1 MMKVDQAQ
9 GLRQK
14 LNHSV
19 RQAKTIA
26 VVSGKGGVGKSNF
39 VVNFSL
45 QLTKRNKKVLILDLD
60 IGMGNIDILI
70 GNRSTYSI
78 VDLLKND
85 ISLNRLI
92 EEDSNGLHYIAGGS
106 SLNHLF
112 KLTDLQRNR
121 FYEAFETLVHQY
133 DYIFFDMGAGATE
146 ESLFFTLSADEC
158 IVITTPEPTSI
169 TDAYGMVKHIVSRND
184 QLPIYAILNRWN
196 KKSDGIALLKKF
208 QNVIQQFLS
217 VEVKTLG
224 VIPDDAFVVKGV
236 TAQQPYSELY
246 PKAKAS
252 KAITQLAE
260 VYLKERNMIDSVNTS
275 FLGRLKN
282 WMEG

>member
-1 MMKVDQAQ
+1 MNIDQAE
-9 GLRQK
+9 GLRK
-14 LNHSV
+14 RLSHSFH
-19 RQAKTIA
+19 QAKTVA

-45 QLTKRNKKVLILDLD
+45 QLIKRNKKILILDLD

-85 ISLNRLI
+85 TSLNEII
-92 EEDSNGLHYIAGGS
+92 EKETNGLHYIAGGS
-106 SLNHLF
+106 SLNQLF
-112 KLTDLQRNR
+112 KLNDLQRNR
-121 FYEAFETLVHQY
+121 FYKIFETLVHQY
-133 DYIFFDMGAGATE
+133 DYIFFDMGAGASE

-169 TDAYGMVKHIVSRND
+169 TDAYGMVKHIVSRNNHI
-184 QLPIYAILNRWN
+184 PIYAVLNRWN
-196 KKSDGIALLKKF
+196 KKGDGLASLKKF
-208 QNVIQQFLS
+208 QKVIQQFLS
-217 VEVKTLG
+217 VEVNSLG
-224 VIPDDAFVVKGV
+224 VIPDDSFVVKGV
-236 TAQQPYSELY
+236 TAQQPYSEIY

-252 KAITQLAE
+252 KAIKQLAD
-260 VYLKERNMIDSVNTS
+260 VYLREKGIGDSINTS

>member
-1 MMKVDQAQ
+1 MKIDQAE
-9 GLRQK
+9 GLRK
-14 LNHSV
+14 RLSDSV
-19 RQAKTIA
+19 HQAKTVA

-45 QLTKRNKKVLILDLD
+45 QLIKRNKKVLILDLD

-85 ISLNRLI
+85 IPLNSLI
-92 EEDSNGLHYIAGGS
+92 EKESNGLHYIAGGS
-106 SLNHLF
+106 SLSRLF
-112 KLTDLQRNR
+112 KLTDLQKTR
-121 FYEAFETLVHQY
+121 FYEAFDTLIHQY

-146 ESLFFTLSADEC
+146 ESLFFTLSAEEC

-184 QLPIYAILNRWN
+184 QLPIYAVLNRWN
-196 KKSDGIALLKKF
+196 KRSDGIASLKKF

-217 VEVKTLG
+217 VEVKALG
-224 VIPDDAFVVKGV
+224 VIPDDVLVVKGV
-236 TAQQPYSELY
+236 TAQQPYSEVY
-246 PKAKAS
+246 PRSKAS
-252 KAITQLAE
+252 KAITHLAD
-260 VYLKERNMIDSVNTS
+260 VYLQEKRESISIHTS
-275 FLGRLKN
+275 FLGKLKN